1 MSPPPDTRMGW
12 SNATRLRISH
22 GAMTRT
28 ATTPLTR
35 NTRRRSPAAHSR
47 FERTRGMRTR
57 GRKRMTSARVSDA
70 RPQARPNHTA
80 RLRLGVLPELVRE
93 QHRDRDRQHRD
104 RLGRDQRV
112 LDPEV
117 RVDHRDQRGDD
128 AGPLARDLAPDQP
141 AHEDG
146 RRAEQARRDHV
157 DVEAPP
163 AEQREQR
170 EIERIQGRVVGR
182 RAVGNEALHAV
193 GQEPVEAEAVDQP
206 VGLVVVEVRVAGDE
220 LVPLPDHR
228 VRDAPRQRERG
239 DDQQPGQEPL
249 RASALNLPAHPGGL
263 FTRTLSPPA
272 SLATAAGGVKSRVA
286 GPVLDP
292 SVRRAGRSRP

>member
-1 MSPPPDTRMGW
+1 MH
-12 SNATRLRISH
+12 L
-22 GAMTRT
+22 GAGERRE
-28 ATTPLTR
+28 AAGEAEPHRPLEA
-35 NTRRRSPAAHSR
+35 RR
-47 FERTRGMRTR
+47 
-57 GRKRMTSARVSDA
+57 
-70 RPQARPNHTA
+70 
-80 RLRLGVLPELVRE
+80 LPELVRE

-104 RLGRDQRV
+104 RLGRDERV

-170 EIERIQGRVVGR
+170 EIERIQGWMVGR
-182 RAVGNEALHAV
+182 RAVGHQALHAV
-193 GQEPVEAEAVDQP
+193 GQESVEAEAVDQP

-249 RASALNLPAHPGGL
+249 RASALNLRAHPGPSRSRRFAPGRSGPTQSRSRR
-263 FTRTLSPPA
+263 FAPGRSGPTQSRSRRFAAAAARAQVTHAWCVRSRGRGRRSGTRFFS
-272 SLATAAGGVKSRVA
+272 
-286 GPVLDP
+286 
-292 SVRRAGRSRP
+292 RRAGRSRP